1 MSFRHGWVKLSRR
14 GELSARGRKV
24 WQSRCAAERP
34 RAVTL
39 RHAAALALVGW
50 YLMAPPEIGSK
61 TGLPTGSTNVLA
73 QSEAEP
79 PPQPEKSQ
87 EEMDADEVVHTHGL
101 DLVKVPG
108 VWGVE
113 SHRDSSGRWCI
124 VVMVE
129 KITPEVR
136 DEIPKTLN
144 GFPVFI
150 TVGPR
155 PILGLAH

>member
-1 MSFRHGWVKLSRR
+1 MK
-14 GELSARGRKV
+14 
-24 WQSRCAAERP
+24 P
-34 RAVTL
+34 

-50 YLMAPPEIGSK
+50 YLMVSPEIGS
-61 TGLPTGSTNVLA
+61 TAGPPTGSTNVLA

-79 PPQPEKSQ
+79 QPERSQ
-87 EEMDADEVVHTHGL
+87 EEIDADVVVDTYSL

-113 SHRDSSGRWCI
+113 SRQDSSGRWCI
-124 VVMVE
+124 LVSVE

-144 GFPVFI
+144 GFPVVV

-155 PILGLAH
+155 PILDNAH

>member
-1 MSFRHGWVKLSRR
+1 MK
-14 GELSARGRKV
+14 
-24 WQSRCAAERP
+24 P
-34 RAVTL
+34 

-50 YLMAPPEIGSK
+50 YLMVSPEIGSK
-61 TGLPTGSTNVLA
+61 AGLPTGCTNVLA

-87 EEMDADEVVHTHGL
+87 EEIDAEQVVDTYGL
-101 DLVKVPG
+101 ELVKVPR

-113 SHRDSSGRWCI
+113 SRQDSSGRWCI
-124 VVMVE
+124 VVSVE

-144 GFPVFI
+144 GFPVVI

-155 PILGLAH
+155 PILDSAH